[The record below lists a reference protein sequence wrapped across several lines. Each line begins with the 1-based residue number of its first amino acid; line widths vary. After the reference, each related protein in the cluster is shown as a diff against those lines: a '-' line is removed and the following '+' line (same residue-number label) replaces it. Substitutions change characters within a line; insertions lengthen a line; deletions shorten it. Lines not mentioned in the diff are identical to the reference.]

1 MLKLFES
8 TPGTPVMSLR
18 TGGPI
23 AIVQE
28 PIINPNNLYIEG
40 WHVEDN
46 RSHDKLILL
55 SNDVRDVLQQG
66 FAVNDHEVMARAE
79 ELVRLKEFLELDF
92 KLLNLKVT
100 SESGKNYGKVNDYAF
115 ETANFYIQKLYV
127 GQPLV
132 KSLSGGNLSVDRSQI
147 IEVTNRRVVIEDP
160 TEKATAHA
168 ASPIIG

>member
-8 TPGTPVMSLR
+8 TPGTLVMSLR

-23 AIVQE
+23 GSVQE

-40 WHVEDN
+40 WHVED
-46 RSHDKLILL
+46 SHSREKFILL
-55 SNDVRDVLQQG
+55 SNDVRDVLPQG
-66 FAVNDHEVMARAE
+66 FAVNDHEVLARPD
-79 ELVRLKEFLELDF
+79 ELVRLKELLDLNF
-92 KLLNLKVT
+92 RLLNLKVT
-100 SESGKNYGKVNDYAF
+100 SESGQNYGKVNDYAF

-147 IEVTNRRVVIEDP
+147 IEVTNRRIVIEDP

-168 ASPIIG
+168 ASPIAG